1 MKPKIFVDGQE
12 GTTGLRIHE
21 YLATRAGGGGDLEVL
36 KIAVE
41 KRREVSE
48 RKRLLNAADVVFLCL
63 PDAASREAVGL
74 IDNPRTK
81 VIDAST
87 AFRTDG
93 AWAYGLPELNAGQ
106 RERIKTAQR
115 IANPGCHATAFIL
128 GVAPLV
134 AAGLVSREA
143 VLACF
148 SLTGYSGA
156 GKKAIALYEAADA
169 PAKLKGP
176 RPYALKLMHK
186 HLPEMQRISGLAHAP
201 LFTPVICNI
210 HSGMAVETFLPPTA
224 FAGGV
229 AMATP
234 AAVHAALARHYAG
247 ERFVKVMP
255 FDPEGMAGLDE
266 GQLDIMACN
275 GTNRADIFVFGHEGG
290 TGDGQVVVITRLDNL
305 GKGAS
310 GAAVQCMNLALGME
324 EGTGLSA

>member
-21 YLATRAGGGGDLEVL
+21 YLATRGDVEVL
-36 KIAVE
+36 RIDAE
-41 KRREVSE
+41 KRKDVAQ
-48 RKRLLNAADVVFLCL
+48 RKRLINAADLVFLCL
-63 PDAASREAVGL
+63 PDAASREAVAL
-74 IDNPRTK
+74 VDNARTK

-87 AFRTDG
+87 AFRTEG

-106 RERIKTAQR
+106 REKIRESRR

-143 VLACF
+143 MLTCV

-156 GKKAIALYEAADA
+156 GKKAIALYEGADA

-176 RPYALKLMHK
+176 RPYALKLAHK
-186 HLPEMQRISGLAHAP
+186 HLPEMRQVAGLAHAP

-210 HSGMAVETFLPPTA
+210 HSGMAVETFLPPGVFTRGTTA
-224 FAGGV
+224 QE
-229 AMATP
+229 
-234 AAVHAALARHYAG
+234 VHAVLAKQYAG

-255 FDPEGMAGLDE
+255 FDPEGLTGLDE
-266 GQLDIMACN
+266 GQMDIMACN
-275 GTNRADIFVFGHEGG
+275 GTNRADVFVFGHEGE
-290 TGDGQVVVITRLDNL
+290 TAADSQIVVITRLDNL

-310 GAAVQCMNLALGME
+310 GAAVQCMNLALGFD
-324 EGTGLSA
+324 EGLGLSA